1 MLLCVILCVV
11 TCVMLIACVLI
22 KPVANLR
29 GHSVALYVLPPV
41 VGAISLIAAGC
52 ISLPE
57 VFEGLTRD
65 SEVNPIK
72 ILILFFSMTLI
83 SVILDEAGF
92 FLWLASAVMKRAGH
106 SKIRIFMILYI
117 TVSVLT
123 VFTSNDIIVLTFTPF
138 LCFFCKNAKIDPIPF
153 LFCEFVAANTWSMA
167 LIIGNPTN
175 IYLCSSAGADFMGY
189 IKVMIL
195 PTLVAGTVSMC
206 MLLLVFKKKLFE
218 RANELHTEC
227 AEPVTLADK
236 PTTALALIFLS
247 LCVVTLSISS
257 FLSLPMWII
266 ALSFFIGLYL
276 SVFAETRVRHK
287 SEDILGR
294 SVKRAPFE
302 MIPFVI
308 SMFVLVLALE
318 KCGATAAICGFLS
331 KNNVFSYGIASFFSA
346 NLINNIPMSVLFSS
360 VATGVTENAAGAL
373 YASVIGSNL
382 GAFLTPLGALA
393 GIMWTGMLTTYGVKL
408 SFAKFVKYGTAVSVP
423 TLLTSLCALYVVI

>member
-1 MLLCVILCVV
+1 MLLCVILCAI

-22 KPVANLR
+22 KPVANLH

-41 VGAISLIAAGC
+41 LGAIALIAAGS

-106 SKIRIFMILYI
+106 SKIRIFIILYV
-117 TVSVLT
+117 TVSILT
-123 VFTSNDIIVLTFTPF
+123 IFTSNDIIVLTFTPF
-138 LCFFCKNAKIDPIPF
+138 LCFFCKNAKIDPLPF

-189 IKVMIL
+189 IKVML
-195 PTLVAGTVSMC
+195 FPTVVAGAVSLA
-206 MLLLVFKKKLFE
+206 MLLLVFKKQLFE
-218 RANELHTEC
+218 RANELHTEG
-227 AEPVTLADK
+227 AKPVTLADK
-236 PTTALALIFLS
+236 PTTVLALIFLS
-247 LCVVTLSISS
+247 LCVVTLSVSS

-266 ALSFFIGLYL
+266 ALSFFVGLYL
-276 SVFAETRVRHK
+276 VVFAETHVRHK
-287 SEDILGR
+287 SEDLLGR

-318 KCGATAAICGFLS
+318 KCGATAAINGFLD
-331 KNNVFSYGIASFFSA
+331 KNSIFSYGIASFFSA

-360 VATGVTENAAGAL
+360 VASGGAQNASGAL

-408 SFAKFVKYGTAVSVP
+408 SFAKFVKYGTAVSIP
-423 TLLTSLCALYVVI
+423 TLLTSLGALYVVL